1 MSCIQIYIYAIRIE
15 RALSLQ
21 IIISFHRNG
30 TFNLLFAH
38 MFRCVLRPLL
48 EVLTTVFLST
58 VIFER
63 TLHNLSIALFPSI
76 SLAQSAQKL
85 TTVSIGPSFASIT
98 CIRHKMK
105 KAATWTDA
113 QAAQRWRCK
122 QVAFLP
128 AFLIFSPTDVARWIR
143 WIQRGGSNCRERPKQ
158 EKISSTFMPDFLP
171 GASVQKRASQ
181 CTLSSVYMY
190 SWDCRSR

>member
-1 MSCIQIYIYAIRIE
+1 MLNLLVVLLVQKYCTKTLHALYNNVYYMLHSWSMHAFDFQIAIHVLCAPSATGTRCSVMSCIQIYIYAIRIE

-63 TLHNLSIALFPSI
+63 TLQNLSINCSLSIYFSGPICAKFDDSVDRSLLPSRAFDI
-76 SLAQSAQKL
+76 KWRRQQH
-85 TTVSIGPSFASIT
+85 GPM
-98 CIRHKMK
+98 HKPHS
-105 KAATWTDA
+105 
-113 QAAQRWRCK
+113 
-122 QVAFLP
+122 V
-128 AFLIFSPTDVARWIR
+128 
-143 WIQRGGSNCRERPKQ
+143 G
-158 EKISSTFMPDFLP
+158 
-171 GASVQKRASQ
+171 GASKWHF
-181 CTLSSVYMY
+181 CPPF
-190 SWDCRSR
+190 